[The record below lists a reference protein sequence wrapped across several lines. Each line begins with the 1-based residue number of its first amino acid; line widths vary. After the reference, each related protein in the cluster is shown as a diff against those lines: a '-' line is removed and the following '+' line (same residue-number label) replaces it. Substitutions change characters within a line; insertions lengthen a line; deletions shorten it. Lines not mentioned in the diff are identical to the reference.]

1 MNFFRMMN
9 RWIMIK
15 KHTLLVVLICILIS
29 SGIWLRRY
37 YKETKKDKSVKAL
50 IFEGPGGWGYDIL
63 VNDSLF
69 IHQEYIPVIDGKEG
83 FPTKEQAENT
93 AQLIINKMN
102 NGHLPTVTTFELEKI
117 FSLNESQDDQRG
129 RCK

>member
-1 MNFFRMMN
+1 M
-9 RWIMIK
+9 
-15 KHTLLVVLICILIS
+15 
-29 SGIWLRRY
+29 
-37 YKETKKDKSVKAL
+37 
-50 IFEGPGGWGYDIL
+50 
-63 VNDSLF
+63 NDSLF